1 MVELKNV
8 FYLKINNVGIDKMS
22 ILTSINVSCRS
33 IYSMELS
40 FVFHTTDVIKRF
52 FLIIFLNCI
61 IPILHQKTKRKFVC
75 HNRLKKYLIFMN
87 LLHDY

>member
-52 FLIIFLNCI
+52 FFNY
-61 IPILHQKTKRKFVC
+61 IPQLYNTYTTPK
-75 HNRLKKYLIFMN
+75 N
-87 LLHDY
+87 